1 MLRSCTVGGRVP
13 LDHVGGCRPLVV
25 GYTVKVVGVGH
36 PYRNR
41 NRNRNRAGHPQG
53 NGGASVVVATCCG
66 FICPVLRRVYSL
78 INGTFCVEIAPK
90 WGVFGRFWAG
100 YAPKSYIFAGLRIKF
115 CGF

>member
-53 NGGASVVVATCCG
+53 GTPSGERRGVGGRCH
-66 FICPVLRRVYSL
+66 VLRLYL
-78 INGTFCVEIAPK
+78 PCVASGLFADK
-90 WGVFGRFWAG
+90 WHV
-100 YAPKSYIFAGLRIKF
+100 LR
-115 CGF
+115 